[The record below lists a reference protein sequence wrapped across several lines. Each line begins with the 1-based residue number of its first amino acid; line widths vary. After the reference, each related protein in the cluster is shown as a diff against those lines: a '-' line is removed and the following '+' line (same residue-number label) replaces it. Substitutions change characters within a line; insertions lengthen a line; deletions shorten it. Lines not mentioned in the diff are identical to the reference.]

1 MNRHILVALFAALF
15 LAATVLT
22 AAAQGTSAASASSPA
37 AKETM
42 AQPTSASPGEFVGK
56 GHSKHSLEAILK
68 KLGITDEQRRQIR
81 ALYTNFKDKTRKART
96 DLMALKDEKQTM
108 LMSGKVD
115 QQKLAQIDDQIV
127 KLRGDVMSQALK
139 LQRDRLALMTPE
151 QLEKIAQWR
160 ADKAF
165 KAKFRRHFGKM
176 HWGEHRRHFE
186 G

>member
-15 LAATVLT
+15 LATIALT
-22 AAAQGTSAASASSPA
+22 AAAQGTAGVPASSPA

-42 AQPTSASPGEFVGK
+42 AQPSPSPGEFVGK
-56 GHSKHSLEAILK
+56 GHSRHSLEAILK
-68 KLGITDEQRRQIR
+68 KLGITDEQRKQIR
-81 ALYTNFKDKTRKART
+81 ALYTTFKDKTRKART
-96 DLMALKDEKQTM
+96 DLMTLKDEKQTM

-127 KLRGDVMSQALK
+127 KLRGDVMREGLK

-151 QLEKIAQWR
+151 QIEKIAQWR

-176 HWGEHRRHFE
+176 HWGGHRGHFE

>member
-15 LAATVLT
+15 LATIALT
-22 AAAQGTSAASASSPA
+22 AAAQGTSGVPASSPA

-42 AQPTSASPGEFVGK
+42 AQPSASPGEFVGK
-56 GHSKHSLEAILK
+56 GHSRHSLKAVLK
-68 KLGITDEQRRQIR
+68 KLGITDEQRKQIR
-81 ALYTNFKDKTRKART
+81 ALYTSFKDKTRKART

-108 LMSGKVD
+108 LISGKVD

-127 KLRGDVMSQALK
+127 KLRGDVMREALK

-151 QLEKIAQWR
+151 QMEKLAQWR

-165 KAKFRRHFGKM
+165 KTKFRRHFGKM
-176 HWGEHRRHFE
+176 HWGGHRGHIE